1 MRLRRVHGGSGT
13 AFSAVAVALIGA
25 LSLVLPASGE
35 AQGSSSFVTR
45 SGTQLRLDGQ
55 AYRFTGINIYNANN
69 ASGCWYPLG
78 SGSELG
84 DSLDAI
90 GGGAKVIR
98 AWFFQALAT
107 NDAGARDWNGI
118 DHTLSVAAA
127 HGVRVIVTLGNQWID
142 CDGPGGGAGS
152 YKDEAWYTNGYK
164 QPDPAGTES
173 YRDWVAEIVAR
184 YKNNPTILA
193 WQLMNEAEV
202 KPYGGSGSCSVNA
215 EQTLKAFATDVS
227 GLVKSIDS
235 NHLVSLGT
243 IGGGQCGAQGDEYQ
257 DLHDIPTVDL
267 CEYHDYG
274 SPTAP
279 MPGDQFNGLQR
290 RLTQCNALGKPL
302 FVGETG
308 IRPNDVPS
316 NVQPNFPL
324 YDRANAFEAKFRAQF
339 AAGVAGE
346 LVWAWDKDG
355 SKEDDYDIG
364 PGDQTLRTLTVW
376 NSPSPG
382 TIERASVSATG
393 TQGDA
398 RSTVPYITPDGRYV
412 LFSSEANNLTPADT
426 QGASG
431 CGRLDVFVKDRQTGT
446 VDLVSVDS
454 AEQPLGGPCGNFG
467 FGISAN
473 GDRVLFQSDAYRS
486 PSGSSVGS
494 DILVRDRAAG
504 TTRNLTAGANDGRNS
519 NGFLTSNGR
528 YAVFTSNATNL
539 APGASACSHLRMYL
553 YDLTTSVVSLVSP
566 DEPNDQCR
574 TNGANLAAVSEDG
587 RYVAFQTDADL
598 VPEDVSQFRD
608 LDVYLLDRATGAVT
622 LVSRDST
629 GTGAVAFDPSIS
641 GDGNFIAYVSDNANI
656 VPGDTNSPGGAQ
668 RGWDVFVWD
677 RVRDTTERVSVDSSG
692 HELESSFRPHLSAR
706 GRFVA
711 FTSGH
716 SPVGSHDPSGYFDV
730 FVRDREA
737 GTTERILGQ
746 AGVPGGG
753 FTDVPR
759 LSPTGRFVV
768 FPSSGTTY
776 VAGDTNNAEDVFV
789 HERSGPVEQPLGGSD
804 GNGDGIA
811 DSLQPAGT
819 PAGSFSNSVQG
830 KANPTIGTVVS
841 GSVTVEDVADP
852 TKGVRITA
860 TSDAVLTVC
869 GGFELDLAAGG
880 AATITCSSVSVENIT
895 GAPATVKAG
904 GASVVFPTGTAGTVG
919 TVGGLTVTG
928 VSGSGVTLTVGGVQ
942 APVPTG
948 DSRLIQGNGGNT
960 VLNGSAGNDLIL
972 DAGGN
977 NTIDGKGGD
986 DTIIVNGNG
995 NNTIKGG
1002 TGTDTIT
1009 TGSGNDAI
1017 DGGDGND
1024 TINAGN
1030 GNNAIKGGTGTDT
1043 ITTGSGNDAIDGGDG
1058 NDSINAG
1065 NGNNTITGGT
1075 GNDSLRAGTGND
1087 MIDGG
1092 TGTDLC
1098 TPGSGKNTVKN
1109 CEGALT

>member
-1 MRLRRVHGGSGT
+1 MRLRRVHGGRGT
-13 AFSAVAVALIGA
+13 AFGAVAAALISA
-25 LSLVLPASGE
+25 LSLALPASAE

-69 ASGCWYPLG
+69 ASGCWYPLSNG
-78 SGSELG
+78 PDLG
-84 DSLDAI
+84 ASLDAI

-107 NDAGARDWNGI
+107 NAGVRDWSGI
-118 DHTLSVAAA
+118 DHTLSVAVA
-127 HGVRVIVTLGNQWID
+127 HGVRVIATLGNQWIH
-142 CDGPGGGAGS
+142 CDGPAGGAGS
-152 YKDEAWYTNGYK
+152 YKDDAWYTNGYK
-164 QPDPAGTES
+164 QPDPAGTAS
-173 YRDWVAEIVAR
+173 YRDWVAAIVAR

-202 KPYGGSGSCSVNA
+202 KPSEGSTSCSLNA

-257 DLHDIPTVDL
+257 DLHDIPTIDL

-274 SPTAP
+274 SPTVP

-290 RLTQCNALGKPL
+290 RLTQCDALGKPL

-339 AAGVAGE
+339 AAGVVGE

-376 NSPSPG
+376 NSPSSG
-382 TIERASVSATG
+382 TIDRASVSATG
-393 TQGDA
+393 TQGDK
-398 RSTVPYITPDGRYV
+398 RSTLPYITPDGRYV

-426 QGASG
+426 QGSSN
-431 CGRLDVFVKDRQTGT
+431 CGRLDVFLKDRQTGSIS
-446 VDLVSVDS
+446 LVSVDS
-454 AEQPLGGPCGNFG
+454 AGQPLGGFCGNDG
-467 FGISAN
+467 FGVSAN
-473 GDRVLFQSDAYRS
+473 GDRILLQTDAYRS
-486 PSGSSVGS
+486 PSGTFVGS

-504 TTRNLTAGANDGRNS
+504 TTRNLTAGANGGTNS

-528 YAVFTSNATNL
+528 YAVFTSDASNL
-539 APGASACSHLRMYL
+539 VPGTQSCPFRLRMYL
-553 YDLTTSVVSLVSP
+553 YDLSTDAVSLVSP
-566 DEPNDQCR
+566 DEAGNQCAG
-574 TNGANLAAVSEDG
+574 NGANLAAVSEDG

-598 VPEDVSQFRD
+598 APEDVSQFRD
-608 LDVYLLDRATGAVT
+608 LDVYLLDRQTGAVT
-622 LVSRDST
+622 LVSKEST
-629 GTGAVAFDPSIS
+629 GVAAAAFDPSIS
-641 GDGNFIAYVSDNANI
+641 GDGNFVAYVSENANI
-656 VPGDTNSPGGAQ
+656 VPGDTNGPGGNQ

-677 RVRDTTERVSVDSSG
+677 RVHDTTERVSVDSSG

-711 FTSGH
+711 FASGH
-716 SPVGSHDPSGYFDV
+716 SPIGSGDPSGYFDV
-730 FVRDREA
+730 YVRDRDA

-746 AGVPGGG
+746 AGVPGGR
-753 FTDVPR
+753 FTDLPR
-759 LSPTGRFVV
+759 LSPTGRFIV

-776 VAGDTNNAEDVFV
+776 VAGDANNTEDVFV
-789 HERSGPVEQPLGGSD
+789 HERSGPVEQPLGGND
-804 GNGDGIA
+804 VNGDGIA

-819 PAGSFSNSVQG
+819 PAGSFSNGVQG

-948 DSRLIQGNGGNT
+948 DSKLIQGNVGNT

-986 DTIIVNGNG
+986 DTIVVNGTG

-1024 TINAGN
+1024 
-1030 GNNAIKGGTGTDT
+1030 K
-1043 ITTGSGNDAIDGGDG
+1043 
-1058 NDSINAG
+1058 INAG

-1087 MIDGG
+1087 TIDGG

-1109 CEGALT
+1109 CEGTLT